1 MYLHASCFRNFE
13 TNFQAAWGPG
23 YQPDSRGSELFL
35 FWVQA
40 LGFRVHMGLGVQG
53 SSFSDVFFIW
63 FRVGFT
69 IKART
74 WEHRNNAINSAF
86 ALS

>member
-1 MYLHASCFRNFE
+1 
-13 TNFQAAWGPG
+13 
-23 YQPDSRGSELFL
+23 
-35 FWVQA
+35 
-40 LGFRVHMGLGVQG
+40 MGLGVQG
-53 SSFSDVFFIW
+53 SSFGDVLFIW

-74 WEHRNNAINSAF
+74 LEHRNNTLNSAF